1 MVSLSFP
8 LSLRINYYDARN
20 VINARLMK
28 LNRRAVRDRDS
39 VQIWMEELAE
49 KGAKTLFKVHED
61 GPFLVSWVAKW
72 QIKHLQE
79 AKEWSI
85 DSTHKTCKPF
95 NDPKNDGYLFA
106 VVIRSSTTNKG
117 LSVCFFVT
125 DHEIIPTFH

>member
-1 MVSLSFP
+1 MDWKSIKNLLRMDEARLLQIEQNGISFSFP
-8 LSLRINYYDARN
+8 PSLRINYCDARN

-39 VQIWMEELAE
+39 VQIWIEELAE

-79 AKEWSI
+79 AEKWSI
-85 DSTHKTCKPF
+85 DSTHKTCRSF
-95 NDPKNDGYLFA
+95 NDPKKRRLLVHCCY
-106 VVIRSSTTNKG
+106 
-117 LSVCFFVT
+117 
-125 DHEIIPTFH
+125 